1 MAFIGNRAPYM
12 RAMAQRR
19 QGGQGGMQPAPMQN
33 RKGGFMQPVPQGNR
47 KVGGMGDFLQRQSNQ
62 QQAMQPSREV
72 AEPIARN
79 QWGGQ
84 QQGGSQGK
92 PWSKVRQQEQMAQRQ
107 IPPSPNYAQAQREQA
122 MQQRGWTPN
131 ETNQILSGQQR
142 QGRIADLMQQR
153 GQAMQGLMGGAGDIY
168 GQQMGGGGQMPPPP
182 NYAQAVQQQAMQPS
196 REVAEQM
203 QWSGGRWR
211 NPQQQLQQAPQG
223 NRKGGGMQQ
232 APQGNRKGG

>member
-1 MAFIGNRAPYM
+1 MAFIGNRSPQSFLL

-33 RKGGFMQPVPQGNR
+33 RKGG
-47 KVGGMGDFLQRQSNQ
+47 
-62 QQAMQPSREV
+62 
-72 AEPIARN
+72 
-79 QWGGQ
+79 
-84 QQGGSQGK
+84 SQGK

-107 IPPSPNYAQAQREQA
+107 MPPPPNYAQAQREQA

-142 QGRIADLMQQR
+142 QGGIADLMQQR

-168 GQQMGGGGQMPPPP
+168 GQQR
-182 NYAQAVQQQAMQPS
+182 ALQQRGQAMQGL
-196 REVAEQM
+196 M
-203 QWSGGRWR
+203 GGAGDIYGQQRALQ
-211 NPQQQLQQAPQG
+211 QQQLQQAPQG

-232 APQGNRKGG
+232 APQGSRKGA

>member
-1 MAFIGNRAPYM
+1 MAFIGNRSPQSFLL

-33 RKGGFMQPVPQGNR
+33 RKGG
-47 KVGGMGDFLQRQSNQ
+47 
-62 QQAMQPSREV
+62 
-72 AEPIARN
+72 
-79 QWGGQ
+79 
-84 QQGGSQGK
+84 SQGK

-107 IPPSPNYAQAQREQA
+107 MPPPPNYAQAQREQA

-142 QGRIADLMQQR
+142 QGGIADLMQQR

-168 GQQMGGGGQMPPPP
+168 GQQMGGGVQMPPPP
-182 NYAQAVQQQAMQPS
+182 NYEQAVQQQAMAQQQMAQQPQFNNQPAFDPATGRNINRWAMGGMQPAPRQPFGS
-196 REVAEQM
+196 QTYQQQPVFDPATGQSVNRWEQM
-203 QWSGGRWR
+203 
-211 NPQQQLQQAPQG
+211 QQAPQG

-232 APQGNRKGG
+232 APQGSRKGA

>member
-1 MAFIGNRAPYM
+1 MAFIGNRAPQSFLL

-107 IPPSPNYAQAQREQA
+107 MPPSPNYAQAQREQA
-122 MQQRGWTPN
+122 MQ
-131 ETNQILSGQQR
+131 
-142 QGRIADLMQQR
+142 
-153 GQAMQGLMGGAGDIY
+153 GLMSGAGDIY